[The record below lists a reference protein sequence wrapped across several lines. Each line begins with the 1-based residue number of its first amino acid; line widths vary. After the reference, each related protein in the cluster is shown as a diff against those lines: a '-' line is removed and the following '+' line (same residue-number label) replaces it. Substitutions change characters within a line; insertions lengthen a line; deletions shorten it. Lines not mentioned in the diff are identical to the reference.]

1 MRGTTSVPKLRS
13 CRSVHFIQ
21 KQQKKQLIEPEVFV
35 PLGKLI
41 NEHEWLLF
49 SGLDFKKKCLE
60 LVEYALEKKIQI
72 VNVRECVLV
81 PR

>member
-1 MRGTTSVPKLRS
+1 MSDCCLVDWIL
-13 CRSVHFIQ
+13 
-21 KQQKKQLIEPEVFV
+21 
-35 PLGKLI
+35 
-41 NEHEWLLF
+41 
-49 SGLDFKKKCLE
+49 KKKCLE

>member
-41 NEHEWLLF
+41 NEHEWSLF
-49 SGLDFKKKCLE
+49 GGLDFKKKCLAI
-60 LVEYALEKKIQI
+60 VEYALEKKIQI